1 MKNIFLLL
9 VAHACALT
17 VWTQSS
23 LRLLPG
29 ANITSANGAYLVL
42 NNISVVNNGSIQQ
55 TTGDGF
61 VKLTGA
67 NDVSLSGSGT
77 TTINTLLLE
86 KTGAATFSL
95 LANATIISKVNF
107 SGGLLNLNNSVL
119 NLGSTGTFSNES
131 EISRA
136 FTSGSGYIQASGNLN
151 APNAVNLGNLGAV
164 ITSPANMGTT
174 VVRRG
179 HAIQNN
185 VFGSNNSVQRYYDI
199 IPANN
204 LTLKAVLRFYYLD
217 AELNSIPES
226 SLYQWKSKDNVNWD
240 FVGADAR
247 DPAANYVEKKSIN
260 KFDRSTLAFAQGP
273 TIACPAN
280 ITVTSNQSA
289 CKASVSFASTANG
302 IPTPTITYTIGNQTV
317 TSPYVFSKGTTS
329 ITATAS
335 NGILP
340 NVTCTFSV
348 TVVCG
353 PVHTTVASIQGRQ
366 ETVLSEKL
374 SISARPNPSTN
385 YFTLNVKG
393 NSARA
398 ITIKVTDILGRVL
411 SEWFNIS
418 AGSSLNVGDKY
429 VPGVYFVQAKQGDSV
444 VTLKL
449 IKQPY

>member
-9 VAHACALT
+9 VAHACAFT

-42 NNISVVNNGSIQQ
+42 DNINVLNDGAIQQ
-55 TTGDGF
+55 TAGSGF

-77 TTINTLLLE
+77 TRINTLLLE
-86 KTGAATFSL
+86 KTAAATFNL
-95 LANATIISKVNF
+95 LASTTVISNVSF

-119 NLGSTGTFSNES
+119 NLGSTGIFSNES
-131 EISRA
+131 EVSRA
-136 FTSGSGYIQASGNLN
+136 FTLGSGYIQASGNLN

-164 ITSPANMGTT
+164 ITSPANMGNTI
-174 VVRRG
+174 VRRG

-185 VFGSNNSVQRYYDI
+185 VFGSNNSIQRYYDV

-204 LTLKAVLRFYYLD
+204 LTLKAVLRFYYFD

-226 SLYQWKSKDNVNWD
+226 GLYQWKSKDNVNWD

-260 KFDRSTLAFAQGP
+260 KFDRSTLAFAQAP

-280 ITVTSNQSA
+280 ITVSSNQSA
-289 CKASVSFASTANG
+289 CKASISFTSTATG
-302 IPTPTITYTIGNQTV
+302 IPTPTITYAIGNQTI
-317 TSPYVFSKGTTS
+317 TSPYVFSKGTTT

-340 NVTCTFSV
+340 NATCSFTV

-353 PVHTTVASIQGRQ
+353 AVHNTVAQTRGRQ
-366 ETVLSEKL
+366 ETLMQDKL
-374 SISARPNPSTN
+374 SISARPNPSTQ
-385 YFTLNVKG
+385 YFTISVAG
-393 NSARA
+393 NNSQPV
-398 ITIKVTDILGRVL
+398 TIEVTDMLGRVL
-411 SEWFNIS
+411 SAWHNIS
-418 AGSSLNVGDKY
+418 AGSKLNVGEKY
-429 VPGVYFVQAKQGDSV
+429 LPGVYFVRAKQDDQV

-449 IKQPY
+449 IKQ